1 MEKRPNGSWRV
12 KKKGEAV
19 GVIGNDS
26 SVVAVFPRKNNSD
39 DTRINEAYLLAAAP
53 LMLEVCTKIHS
64 ILENNL
70 VVTPEGFK
78 INISDIQEFLVDAI
92 MRAKGYRKTPH
103 EP

>member
-1 MEKRPNGSWRV
+1 MGKHALGPWHVR
-12 KKKGEAV
+12 KKGEAV
-19 GVIGNDS
+19 GVIGDDS
-26 SVVAVFPRKNNSD
+26 SVVAVFPRKNNGD

-53 LMLEVCTKIHS
+53 LMLEACSKIHS
-64 ILENNL
+64 ILENSL

-78 INISDIQEFLVDAI
+78 MNISDIQKSLADAI

>member
-1 MEKRPNGSWRV
+1 MGKHAPGPWHV

-19 GVIGNDS
+19 GVIGDDS
-26 SVVAVFPRKNNSD
+26 SVVAVFPRKRNGD
-39 DTRINEAYLLAAAP
+39 DTRVNEAYLLAAAP
-53 LMLEVCTKIHS
+53 LMLEACSRIYS
-64 ILENNL
+64 ILENSI

-78 INISDIQEFLVDAI
+78 MNCSDIRKSLADAI